1 MAKKLEGIMNTQV
14 GTPITMAPEV
24 YHGKYD
30 EKVDIWSV
38 LFYHLFQLGVIIY
51 KLIFGKYPF
60 NTINKQKLI
69 EDV

>member
-1 MAKKLEGIMNTQV
+1 VNDELKVKLADFGMAKKLEGIMNTQV

-38 LFYHLFQLGVIIY
+38 LFYHLF
-51 KLIFGKYPF
+51 
-60 NTINKQKLI
+60 
-69 EDV
+69 